1 MTDFY
6 QTMLG
11 RQEQHTSSIDQEIV
25 QLGQTL
31 SLDQQLQLCQPFT
44 DNDIKQAIFSIPN
57 HKSPGPDGFNSGFYK
72 ACWDIIGPLVYTAIH
87 EFFENGK
94 LPRFYGETRIV
105 LLPKMEHPEKRS
117 DL

>member
-1 MTDFY
+1 MEGFDRVTDIMTDFY

-57 HKSPGPDGFNSGFYK
+57 HKSPGPDGFNMAFIKHVGILLAHWCALQFMSFSKMANCQGFM
-72 ACWDIIGPLVYTAIH
+72 
-87 EFFENGK
+87 GK
-94 LPRFYGETRIV
+94 PR
-105 LLPKMEHPEKRS
+105 L
-117 DL
+117 